1 MPEQNWNEHRT
12 RKQYIDKLLINSEW
26 GPIVALEEGKNYD
39 HGSIEEYPTQTGPCD
54 YALFHAKRPLAA
66 VEGKKVSVG
75 PQNVLQQAQRYARG
89 FQKSP
94 FTFGEYHLPFIYST
108 NGKIIWFQDLRH
120 PLNRSREIT
129 AIHTPNALEELLSK
143 DEEAAKAWLRN
154 TAIDNPVL
162 RPYQKE
168 AITAIEQA
176 IADRKRNMLIAMA
189 TGTGKTLTIINL
201 IYRLMKSGLAK
212 RILFLVDRRALAAQ
226 AVTALASFEAEPN
239 LKFDKCYEVYSQRF
253 RREDLDE
260 DMKYDP
266 KVLPSDYLID
276 PKSRDSFVYVCTI
289 QRMGINLFGQDGMFG
304 QATGDL
310 DDESD
315 ADERLDIPI
324 HAFDVVIADECHRG
338 YTAQEESKWRET
350 LKHFDGI
357 RIGLTATPAA
367 HTTAFFKDVVFRY
380 EYERAVKEGFLVDY
394 DAVSIK
400 SDITFNGAFLK
411 EGEEVGLK
419 DTKTG
424 QLVFDVLEDERVLA
438 PESNEAE
445 WTAPDRNRKI
455 VGELKKYLLSQ
466 EETLGHFPKTLIFAE
481 NDLAHTSHCDQLIDM
496 LRDEFNRGDSFV
508 QKITGSPTV
517 DRPLQRIR
525 EFRNRQN
532 PGIVVT
538 VDMLST
544 GVDVPKIE
552 NIVFL
557 RPVRS
562 RILFE
567 QMMGRGTRLCPGI
580 NKTHFTVFDCFGGTL
595 LEYFKKTTSITAE
608 APIKPTKTIRE
619 IVQAIADNQ
628 SRAYNI
634 KVLSKRL
641 QRISKNITQE
651 SRNEFNYILGEDIAD
666 FAMTLEDKLSKNWAG
681 TIKIIQS
688 EAFLHICENY
698 QRPKREFIIAA
709 SAEDLVTSE
718 IIFRSADGKEL
729 KPSDYLN
736 LFEEFVRKNPEHID
750 AIDILLNKPKDFHTD
765 ELKALREKL
774 ATKPDTLLD
783 KFNERNLRRAYNKE
797 LADIISMIRHAAKN
811 DELLTVEIR
820 VDRALAKVKAKHHF
834 TEAQEKWLEHIRHHL
849 IANLL
854 IEKDDIDTLPLFT
867 RQGVNYTQLNRVF
880 DGKLDELLKEINEAV
895 LT

>member
-1 MPEQNWNEHRT
+1 
-12 RKQYIDKLLINSEW
+12 
-26 GPIVALEEGKNYD
+26 
-39 HGSIEEYPTQTGPCD
+39 
-54 YALFHAKRPLAA
+54 
-66 VEGKKVSVG
+66 
-75 PQNVLQQAQRYARG
+75 
-89 FQKSP
+89 
-94 FTFGEYHLPFIYST
+94 
-108 NGKIIWFQDLRH
+108 
-120 PLNRSREIT
+120 
-129 AIHTPNALEELLSK
+129 
-143 DEEAAKAWLRN
+143 
-154 TAIDNPVL
+154 L
-162 RPYQKE
+162 RPYQIE
-168 AITAIEQA
+168 AISAIEQA
-176 IADRKRNMLIAMA
+176 IADRKRNMLVAMA
-189 TGTGKTLTIINL
+189 TGTGKTFTIINL
-201 IYRLMKSGLAK
+201 IYRLMKSKLAK

-226 AVTALASFEAEPN
+226 AVTALASFEAEPG

-260 DMKYDP
+260 DLKYDP
-266 KVLPSDYLID
+266 KVLPTEYLVD

-289 QRMGINLFGQDGMFG
+289 QRMGINLFGKDGMFG
-304 QATGDL
+304 QSTGDL

-315 ADERLDIPI
+315 ADEKIDIPI

-338 YTAQEESKWRET
+338 YTAQEESKWREA

-367 HTTAFFKDVVFRY
+367 HTTAFFKEVVFRY

-394 DAVSIK
+394 DAVAIK

-445 WTAPDRNRKI
+445 WTAPDRNKKI
-455 VGELKKYLLSQ
+455 VQELKKYLLAQ
-466 EETLGHFPKTLIFAE
+466 EASIGHFPKTLIFAD
-481 NDLAHTSHCDQLIDM
+481 NDLPHTSHCDQLIEI

-557 RPVRS
+557 RPVKS

-567 QMMGRGTRLCPGI
+567 QMMGRGTRLCPEI

-608 APIKPTKTIRE
+608 APVKPSKTIRE

-666 FAMTLEDKLSKNWAG
+666 FAMTLEDKTL
-681 TIKIIQS
+681 
-688 EAFLHICENY
+688 
-698 QRPKREFIIAA
+698 
-709 SAEDLVTSE
+709 
-718 IIFRSADGKEL
+718 KEL
-729 KPSDYLN
+729 GGDDQDSSKRGIPAYL
-736 LFEEFVRKNPEHID
+736 
-750 AIDILLNKPKDFHTD
+750 
-765 ELKALREKL
+765 
-774 ATKPDTLLD
+774 
-783 KFNERNLRRAYNKE
+783 
-797 LADIISMIRHAAKN
+797 
-811 DELLTVEIR
+811 
-820 VDRALAKVKAKHHF
+820 
-834 TEAQEKWLEHIRHHL
+834 
-849 IANLL
+849 
-854 IEKDDIDTLPLFT
+854 
-867 RQGVNYTQLNRVF
+867 
-880 DGKLDELLKEINEAV
+880 
-895 LT
+895 

>member
-12 RKQYIDKLLINSEW
+12 RKQYIDKLLLNSKW
-26 GPIVALEEGKNYD
+26 GPIVPFEEGKAYKQ
-39 HGSIEEYPTQTGPCD
+39 GSVEEYPTQTGPCD
-54 YALFHAKRPLAA
+54 YALFHDKRPLAA

-89 FQKSP
+89 FQNSP
-94 FTFGEYHLPFIYST
+94 FTFGEYHFPFIYST

-129 AIHTPNALEELLSK
+129 AIHTPNALEELLSR
-143 DEEAAKAWLRN
+143 DEDAAKAWLKSN
-154 TAIDNPVL
+154 AIDNRFL
-162 RPYQKE
+162 RPYQIE
-168 AITAIEQA
+168 AISAIEQA
-176 IADRKRNMLIAMA
+176 IADRKRNMLVAMA
-189 TGTGKTLTIINL
+189 TGTGKTFTIINL
-201 IYRLMKSGLAK
+201 IYRLMKSKLAK

-226 AVTALASFEAEPN
+226 AVTALASFEAEPG

-260 DMKYDP
+260 DLKYDP
-266 KVLPSDYLID
+266 KVLPTEYLVD

-289 QRMGINLFGQDGMFG
+289 QRMGINLFGKDGMFG
-304 QATGDL
+304 QSTGDL

-315 ADERLDIPI
+315 ADEKLDIPI

-338 YTAQEESKWRET
+338 YTAQEESKWREA

-367 HTTAFFKDVVFRY
+367 HTTAFFKEVVFRY

-394 DAVSIK
+394 DAVAIK

-445 WTAPDRNRKI
+445 WTAPDRNKKI
-455 VGELKKYLLSQ
+455 VQELKKYLLAQ
-466 EETLGHFPKTLIFAE
+466 EASIGHFPKTLIFAD
-481 NDLAHTSHCDQLIDM
+481 NDLPHTSHCDQLIEI

-557 RPVRS
+557 RPVKS

-567 QMMGRGTRLCPGI
+567 QMMGRGTRLCPEI

-608 APIKPTKTIRE
+608 APVKPSKTIRE

-628 SRAYNI
+628 NRAYNI

-666 FAMTLEDKLSKNWAG
+666 FAMTLEDKLSKNWAV
-681 TIKIIQS
+681 TIKILQS

-698 QRPKREFIIAA
+698 QRPKREFVIAET
-709 SAEDLVTSE
+709 AEDLVTSE
-718 IIFRSADGKEL
+718 VIFRAADGKEL
-729 KPSDYLN
+729 KPADYLAM
-736 LFEEFVRKNPEHID
+736 FEEFVRKNPEHID
-750 AIDILLNKPKDFHTD
+750 AIDILLNKPKEFHTD

-774 ATKPDTLLD
+774 ATRPDNLVD

-797 LADIISMIRHAAKN
+797 LADIVSIIRHAAKN
-811 DELLTVEIR
+811 DELLTVESR
-820 VDRALAKVKAKHHF
+820 VERALAKVKAKHQF
-834 TEAQEKWLEHIRHHL
+834 TESQEKWLEHIRYHL
-849 IANLL
+849 VTNLL
-854 IEKDDIDTLPLFT
+854 IEKDDIDTLPIFT
-867 RQGVNYTQLNRVF
+867 RQGMNYLKLNRLF